1 MANPFS
7 LTHRSLRADRGLA
20 SAWLLLSGIVLSVL
34 WLVWAF
40 FAQVTGYEVSDFARL
55 EVAGAASPVEANV
68 AGDLAIS
75 HLVLGQAVQAGD
87 ILIQL
92 DDHDQQLALQQEET
106 RRAEL
111 SQQSAALHQE
121 VEAQTA
127 GQVDDQQVLAYSTGG
142 AKAQLRQAQAEAELA
157 GQEAKRAH
165 ELRSQGLI
173 SEADFERATTAAESE
188 RASAEALQQSEL
200 RLAPEL
206 TVRNTDRLAR
216 QRQILTDIA
225 KLQGTM
231 ADARTTIERRRYEIE
246 KRKVRAPVSGKLT
259 ECAVLHP
266 GAHIAEGQR
275 LGIILPAGKVDI
287 VADFSPA
294 AAFGIV
300 HTGQPATIRLQGFP
314 WARFG
319 VLNATVAR
327 VAGDI
332 RDGKVRVELALKSDR
347 AAVPLQHGLPATV
360 EVEVERVT
368 PAAMLLRSAGQS
380 LGGR

>member
-1 MANPFS
+1 MAKPFS
-7 LTHRSLRADRGLA
+7 LTHQSLRADRGLA
-20 SAWLLLSGIVLSVL
+20 STWLLLSGIALTAL
-34 WLVWAF
+34 WLAWAF
-40 FAQVTGYEVSDFARL
+40 FAQVTRYEVSDSARL

-68 AGDLAIS
+68 AGDLAVS
-75 HLVLGQAVQAGD
+75 HLVLGQAVKTGD
-87 ILIQL
+87 ILLQL

-111 SQQSAALHQE
+111 SQELAALHQE

-157 GQEAKRAH
+157 AQEAKRAR

-173 SEADFERATTAAESE
+173 SEADFEKAKTAAESK

-206 TVRNTDRLAR
+206 TVRNNDRLAR

-225 KLQGTM
+225 KLQGSLADSKTTM
-231 ADARTTIERRRYEIE
+231 ERRRYEIE
-246 KRKVRAPVSGKLT
+246 KRKVRAPLSGKLT

-294 AAFGIV
+294 AAFGIL
-300 HTGQPATIRLQGFP
+300 HAGQRATIRLQGFP

-319 VLNATVAR
+319 VLNATVSR

-332 RDGKVRVELALKSDR
+332 RDGKVRVELALNSHR
-347 AAVPLQHGLPATV
+347 AGVPLQHGLPATV